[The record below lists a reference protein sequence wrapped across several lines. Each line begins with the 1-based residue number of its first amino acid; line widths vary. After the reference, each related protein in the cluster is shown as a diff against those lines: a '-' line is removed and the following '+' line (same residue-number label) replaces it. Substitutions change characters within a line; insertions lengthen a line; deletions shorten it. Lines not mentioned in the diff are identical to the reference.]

1 MTTTINNKHNKLNVP
16 NSTDRGNVIRN
27 VPHLRFPE
35 FEGEWE
41 KCKVSDLLDFYSTNS
56 LSWDK
61 LEYGTDAIQNL
72 HYGLIHVGLP
82 TMIDLSKDKLP
93 NITNGNTPKNYE
105 LCQEGD
111 IAFADASEDTN
122 EVAKAVEFYKLNGKD
137 VICGLHTI
145 HGRDNQQKTVIGYKG
160 YAFSST
166 AFHHQIRRIAQGTKI
181 YSINSKNFSECYIGI
196 PSKEEQ
202 KKIATLLRL
211 IDERIVTQNKV
222 IEDLKKLKCA
232 IIEMLYAEVK
242 GTKYSYRQLFNIIN
256 ERNKQLEY
264 SNVLSASQE
273 KGMVSREDLNLDIQ
287 FERSNINTYKIV
299 RNGDYVIHL
308 RSFQGGFAFS
318 EKTGVCSPAYTILRP
333 NGLLVYGY
341 LSYYFTSRDFIKS
354 LIIVTYGIR
363 DGRSINVDEW
373 LDMKVVIPSKE
384 QQTHIVNVIKS
395 VENKIRNEETY
406 LNCLSNQKQ
415 YLLRQMFI

>member
-1 MTTTINNKHNKLNVP
+1 MTINNEHKKLNVP
-16 NSTDRGNVIRN
+16 N
-27 VPHLRFPE
+27 LRFPE
-35 FEGEWE
+35 FQGEWE
-41 KCKVSDLLDFYSTNS
+41 KKTIGEISTIKNGPFGSVLHAEDYVNEGMPIVTTEHFKNGNLPLSKNGIPQVSDDDYYRLRGYKLEKDDIVFSRVGSIDINAHVEQSQQGWLFSGRVLRVRPIKSVNS
-56 LSWDK
+56 LC
-61 LEYGTDAIQNL
+61 L
-72 HYGLIHVGLP
+72 HYILSTESVKRSIRNRAVGQ
-82 TMIDLSKDKLP
+82 TMPSI
-93 NITNGNTPKNYE
+93 NTPILSN
-105 LCQEGD
+105 
-111 IAFADASEDTN
+111 
-122 EVAKAVEFYKLNGKD
+122 
-137 VICGLHTI
+137 
-145 HGRDNQQKTVIGYKG
+145 
-160 YAFSST
+160 
-166 AFHHQIRRIAQGTKI
+166 TKI
-181 YSINSKNFSECYIGI
+181 NI
-196 PSKEEQ
+196 PQSVVEQ
-202 KKIATLLRL
+202 KKISNLLAL
-211 IDERIVTQNKV
+211 LDKRIAIQNKI

-232 IIEMLYAEVK
+232 IIEKLYAEVK

-273 KGMVSREDLNLDIQ
+273 KGMVSRDDLNLDIQ

-299 RNGDYVIHL
+299 KNGDYVIHL

-341 LSYYFTSRDFIKS
+341 LSYYFTSREFIQS

-384 QQTHIVNVIKS
+384 QQSHIVNVIKS
-395 VENKIRNEETY
+395 IENKIKNEETY
-406 LNCLSNQKQ
+406 SNCLLKQKQ

>member
-1 MTTTINNKHNKLNVP
+1 MTINNEHKKLNVP
-16 NSTDRGNVIRN
+16 N
-27 VPHLRFPE
+27 LRFPE

-41 KCKVSDLLDFYSTNS
+41 KKTIGEISTIKNGPFGSVLHAEDYVDEGMPIVTTEHFKNGNLPLSKNGIPQVSDDDYYRLRGYKLEKDDIVFSRVGSIDINAHVEQSQQGWLFSGRVLRVRPIKSVNS
-56 LSWDK
+56 LC
-61 LEYGTDAIQNL
+61 L
-72 HYGLIHVGLP
+72 HYILSTESVKRSIRNRAVGQ
-82 TMIDLSKDKLP
+82 TMPSI
-93 NITNGNTPKNYE
+93 NTPILSN
-105 LCQEGD
+105 
-111 IAFADASEDTN
+111 
-122 EVAKAVEFYKLNGKD
+122 
-137 VICGLHTI
+137 
-145 HGRDNQQKTVIGYKG
+145 
-160 YAFSST
+160 
-166 AFHHQIRRIAQGTKI
+166 TKI
-181 YSINSKNFSECYIGI
+181 NI
-196 PSKEEQ
+196 PQSVVEQ
-202 KKIATLLRL
+202 KKIANLLAL
-211 IDERIVTQNKV
+211 LDKRIAIQNKI

-232 IIEMLYAEVK
+232 IIEKLYAEVK

-273 KGMVSREDLNLDIQ
+273 KGMVSREELNLDIQ

-341 LSYYFTSRDFIKS
+341 LSYYFTSREFIQS

-373 LDMKVVIPSKE
+373 LDLKVVIPSKE
-384 QQTHIVNVIKS
+384 QQSHIVNVIKS
-395 VENKIRNEETY
+395 IENKIKNEETHS
-406 LNCLSNQKQ
+406 NCLLNQKK